1 MNEEIYEKQQDTIRA
16 LIGEI
21 QLAISPTI
29 LLSTPFRRI
38 TFVRQDLMNAI
49 DHEDTGI
56 TLESDCFNE
65 MDFINADGKKVIL
78 KFISSLDP
86 EQRVGYTNA
95 AIYEY

>member
-1 MNEEIYEKQQDTIRA
+1 MNKELYEKQQHTICA
-16 LIGEI
+16 LIAEI

-38 TFVRQDLMNAI
+38 TSARQDLMDAI
-49 DHEDTGI
+49 YREDTGI

-78 KFISSLDP
+78 KFISSLDSA
-86 EQRVGYTNA
+86 QRVGYTNA